1 MLKARDDSFPLKYT
15 HLGRAIR
22 LLVSCINSFKLLFS
36 LFHSPFVDRSS
47 EEERWNISTTT
58 VECSTAGARNQSQ
71 LDLILQK
78 DVFAHKREL
87 SITNSYGALSPE
99 LGSPWTHSRALP
111 RVVAKSTKFHEE
123 LSHLG
128 NGITMH
134 VILESIDCIK

>member
-1 MLKARDDSFPLKYT
+1 MLKARDDSIPLKCT
-15 HLGRAIR
+15 RLGLAIK
-22 LLVSCINSFKLLFS
+22 LSVSCINSFKLLFS

-78 DVFAHKREL
+78 DVFAHKKEL
-87 SITNSYGALSPE
+87 DITNSYGALSPGG
-99 LGSPWTHSRALP
+99 GSPRTHSRALA
-111 RVVAKSTKFHEE
+111 RVFAKSTKFHEE
-123 LSHLG
+123 LSDLDKR
-128 NGITMH
+128 ISMR